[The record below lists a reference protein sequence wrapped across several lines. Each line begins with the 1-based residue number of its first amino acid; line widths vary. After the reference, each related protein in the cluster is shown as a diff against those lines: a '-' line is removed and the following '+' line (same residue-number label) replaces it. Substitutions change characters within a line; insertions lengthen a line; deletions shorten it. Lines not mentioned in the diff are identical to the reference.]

1 MPGAVLVAVGVLC
14 LQIATFYFT
23 RELERN
29 SSLYG
34 ALGVAIVLLVW
45 LYFAGRLIVAAAML
59 NERVRF
65 RRTGER
71 AGRTLLGDGPSQAPP
86 DVTDTHRLLLANMT
100 EEGIDMPAD
109 PSQTPQK
116 PLATAGDEPPEA
128 APGAAR
134 AEGEKDAAAG
144 GDDASATVSP
154 PVKNRRR
161 HVKARRWTALALVCF
176 AVLIWIVTAIA
187 LWSHSLLFDSDKYV
201 ATVAPIIKDPQV
213 TESLGKVI
221 AEKTIE
227 AVGLQ
232 ELLEAELPSG
242 AGSVA
247 EPVTAQVQEL
257 LAEQVTKLLR
267 TDQAYQAWE
276 SIQRFTHEHLIAI
289 LRDESTVIQLEGES
303 VTLDLVPL
311 IVAAIE
317 KLEEILPGVI
327 ADRAPLPEFDPTA
340 TVEEQRQELAD
351 YLGQPVD
358 EDFGQIV
365 LFEDERVEVVQQ
377 AVKLFDVLVWA
388 LLGIAIAV
396 VIAALLISPRR
407 LRTLLQ
413 LGVGA
418 VIVVVV
424 ARVAIDQ
431 LQAAIVAN
439 ATGDGGVIVRSVLE
453 TVFGSL
459 QDAIIWLLVGGI
471 IIAVL
476 AYVASTPKWLVG
488 AWHGTAAWGRTAW
501 HAAVEQTTKDDSRTV
516 VWIRGHIDVLR
527 IAIGAVAVAILL
539 FGSPGWAW
547 ALVIVI
553 VAVALIGGLTWLGRR
568 PSGAGPATS

>member
-1 MPGAVLVAVGVLC
+1 
-14 LQIATFYFT
+14 
-23 RELERN
+23 
-29 SSLYG
+29 
-34 ALGVAIVLLVW
+34 
-45 LYFAGRLIVAAAML
+45 
-59 NERVRF
+59 
-65 RRTGER
+65 
-71 AGRTLLGDGPSQAPP
+71 
-86 DVTDTHRLLLANMT
+86 
-100 EEGIDMPAD
+100 
-109 PSQTPQK
+109 
-116 PLATAGDEPPEA
+116 
-128 APGAAR
+128 
-134 AEGEKDAAAG
+134 
-144 GDDASATVSP
+144 
-154 PVKNRRR
+154 
-161 HVKARRWTALALVCF
+161 
-176 AVLIWIVTAIA
+176 
-187 LWSHSLLFDSDKYV
+187 
-201 ATVAPIIKDPQV
+201 
-213 TESLGKVI
+213 
-221 AEKTIE
+221 
-227 AVGLQ
+227 
-232 ELLEAELPSG
+232 
-242 AGSVA
+242 
-247 EPVTAQVQEL
+247 
-257 LAEQVTKLLR
+257 
-267 TDQAYQAWE
+267 
-276 SIQRFTHEHLIAI
+276 
-289 LRDESTVIQLEGES
+289 
-303 VTLDLVPL
+303 
-311 IVAAIE
+311 
-317 KLEEILPGVI
+317 
-327 ADRAPLPEFDPTA
+327 LPEFDPTA